1 LKDRSARVSAR
12 AEHNRKRI
20 ENMASI
26 PTVKIKSG
34 DDYALIN
41 ESDFDPETME
51 LYEEPAP
58 KKTKPKAK
66 PKAK

>member
-1 LKDRSARVSAR
+1 
-12 AEHNRKRI
+12 
-20 ENMASI
+20 MASI

-34 DDYALIN
+34 DDYAIVN

-51 LYEEPAP
+51 WYDAPAP
-58 KKTKPKAK
+58 KAKAKPKAK

>member
-1 LKDRSARVSAR
+1 
-12 AEHNRKRI
+12 
-20 ENMASI
+20 MASI

-34 DDYALIN
+34 DDYAIVN
-41 ESDFDPETME
+41 ESDYDPETME

-58 KKTKPKAK
+58 KAKSKPKAK

>member
-1 LKDRSARVSAR
+1 
-12 AEHNRKRI
+12 
-20 ENMASI
+20 MASI

-41 ESDFDPETME
+41 EADYDPETME

>member
-1 LKDRSARVSAR
+1 
-12 AEHNRKRI
+12 
-20 ENMASI
+20 MASI

-41 ESDFDPETME
+41 ESDYDPETME
-51 LYEEPAP
+51 LYDAP
-58 KKTKPKAK
+58 ESKAKAKPKAK

>member
-1 LKDRSARVSAR
+1 
-12 AEHNRKRI
+12 
-20 ENMASI
+20 MASI

-34 DDYALIN
+34 KDYAIVN
-41 ESDFDPETME
+41 ESDFDPATME

-66 PKAK
+66 TKAK